1 VAQLYG
7 LRYASEVSTPR
18 VITCFVNSIGSI
30 HRQWHDEIPLVQ
42 QALYAALT
50 RDRPDVVA
58 ALTETPSEI
67 PEDLVGADWRNAV
80 AAIYFNVP
88 MIKAAHFFMSG
99 PITNSLMA
107 GDAATLSELS
117 KIMGFGRVLEDVVIR
132 NQPAWRKANSQNLI
146 NAVFAL
152 NAVKL
157 DKSDSG
163 VVIAW
168 IG

>member
-1 VAQLYG
+1 
-7 LRYASEVSTPR
+7 
-18 VITCFVNSIGSI
+18 
-30 HRQWHDEIPLVQ
+30 
-42 QALYAALT
+42 
-50 RDRPDVVA
+50 
-58 ALTETPSEI
+58 
-67 PEDLVGADWRNAV
+67 
-80 AAIYFNVP
+80 
-88 MIKAAHFFMSG
+88 
-99 PITNSLMA
+99 
-107 GDAATLSELS
+107 
-117 KIMGFGRVLEDVVIR
+117 MGFGRVLEDVVIR